1 MTDKINEAD
10 RELRKALDELQKN
23 LTDTKEELDGRI
35 ENLNT
40 AVIIVAVVAAL
51 GVCGNVAL
59 LVWIL
64 KRKR

>member
-59 LVWIL
+59 LVRIL